1 MKNLGKI
8 LLILIVLA
16 VGGFI
21 ALAMVATV
29 LSLPILGLD
38 LGLKMM
44 PRMVAGPM
52 LFVAGVCVILLFAFL
67 ALKALGSATAS
78 EGEGLGA
85 DEVRLM
91 QELNSGMAR
100 LEERVEALETLL
112 LDEGRSGR
120 SGRRSNGGRPN
131 SAST

>member
-1 MKNLGKI
+1 MRNLAKVF
-8 LLILIVLA
+8 LVLIVLA

-21 ALAMVATV
+21 ALAMVGTL
-29 LSLPILGLD
+29 LSLPVLGLD

-78 EGEGLGA
+78 EGEGLSA

-112 LDEGRSGR
+112 LDERPP
-120 SGRRSNGGRPN
+120 SNGNR
-131 SAST
+131 TRRTEDRR

>member
-1 MKNLGKI
+1 MRNLAKVF
-8 LLILIVLA
+8 LVLIVLA

-21 ALAMVATV
+21 ALAMVGTL
-29 LSLPILGLD
+29 LSLPVLGLD

-78 EGEGLGA
+78 EGEGLSA

-100 LEERVEALETLL
+100 LEERVESLETLL
-112 LDEGRSGR
+112 LDERPP
-120 SGRRSNGGRPN
+120 SNGNR
-131 SAST
+131 TRRTEDR

>member
-1 MKNLGKI
+1 VKNLGKI

-67 ALKALGSATAS
+67 ALKALGSATAAD
-78 EGEGLGA
+78 GTGLSA
-85 DEVRLM
+85 DEARLM

-112 LDEGRSGR
+112 LDASRPAGP
-120 SGRRSNGGRPN
+120 GRRSNGRRPD
-131 SAST
+131 SAGT

>member
-29 LSLPILGLD
+29 LSLPVLGLD

-44 PRMVAGPM
+44 PRMVTGPM

-112 LDEGRSGR
+112 LDE
-120 SGRRSNGGRPN
+120 RRSRNGTR
-131 SAST
+131 TRRTEDRQ